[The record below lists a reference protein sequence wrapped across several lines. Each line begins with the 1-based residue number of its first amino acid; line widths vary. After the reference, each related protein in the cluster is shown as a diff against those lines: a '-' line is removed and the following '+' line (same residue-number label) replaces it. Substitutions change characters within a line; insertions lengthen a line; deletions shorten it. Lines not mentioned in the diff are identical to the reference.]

1 MKLLLVEDNAELSR
15 DITEYPANRDFIFE
29 TAFDFKS
36 AEEKIMMYTYD
47 LVILDIGLPDGN
59 GLNLLDILKTKCPD
73 TAIIILT
80 ARHALKYKL
89 SGLEQGA
96 DDYLTKPF
104 HNAELNARI
113 RSLLRRRFASGRNN
127 TIKLNEISIDI
138 TSAEVRVNDIQLNLT
153 RKEYNLLLYFAH
165 NKNHLLTKE
174 SIAEHLWGDHADQAD
189 NFDFVYNHIKNLRR
203 KISKAGGRD
212 YLKSMYG
219 MGYKFDTQ
227 ET

>member
-1 MKLLLVEDNAELSR
+1 MKLLLVEDNKELSK
-15 DITEYPANRDFIFE
+15 DITEYPSNHDFIFE
-29 TAFDFKS
+29 TAYDFTS
-36 AEEKIMMYTYD
+36 AEEKIMLYRYD

-59 GLNLLDILKTKCPD
+59 GLDLLQKIRESHPE
-73 TAIIILT
+73 TAVIILT
-80 ARHALKYKL
+80 ARHALKFKL

-113 RSLLRRRFASGRNN
+113 RSILRRKFVNSRENIIR
-127 TIKLNEISIDI
+127 LHEISIDI
-138 TSAEVRVNDIQLNLT
+138 AAAEVKVNQTTLNLT
-153 RKEYNLLLYFAH
+153 RMEYHLLLYFVY
-165 NKNHLLTKE
+165 NKNHLLTRE

-203 KISKAGGRD
+203 KITKAGGRD

-219 MGYKFDTQ
+219 MGYKLDTKI
-227 ET
+227 

>member
-1 MKLLLVEDNAELSR
+1 MKLLLVEDNTELTK
-15 DITEYPANRDFIFE
+15 DITGYPANHEFIFE
-29 TAFDFKS
+29 TASDFKT
-36 AEEKIMMYTYD
+36 AEEKIMLYTYD
-47 LVILDIGLPDGN
+47 LIILDIGLPDGN
-59 GLNLLDILKTKCPD
+59 GLDILQKLRSKHSE
-73 TAIIILT
+73 TAVIILT

-113 RSLLRRRFASGRNN
+113 RSVLRRKLSNSRENI
-127 TIKLNEISIDI
+127 IKMNEISIDI
-138 TSAEVRVNDIQLNLT
+138 ASADVKVNNTTLNLT
-153 RKEYNLLLYFAH
+153 RKEYHLLLYFVD

-203 KISKAGGRD
+203 KITKAGGRD

-219 MGYKFDTQ
+219 MGYKFHIN
-227 ET
+227 ES